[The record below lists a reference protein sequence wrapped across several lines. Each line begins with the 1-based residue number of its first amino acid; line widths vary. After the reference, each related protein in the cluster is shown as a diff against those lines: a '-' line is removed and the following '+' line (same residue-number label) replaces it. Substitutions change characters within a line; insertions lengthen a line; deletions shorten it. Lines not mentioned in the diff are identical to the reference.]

1 MTEPITV
8 PEQDSVVG
16 RLRDLAAR
24 SREATELDWVRER
37 KDRHERERQEAVRGA
52 DWYVRNHFP
61 STFALVLTATS
72 WQGYPRLDDTE
83 TEALTSIPP
92 AAVAHLGEGVWIHHT
107 RRRFGGG
114 MATLLIACVC
124 GNYREAAVDDDYALA
139 REMDYLADTHDV
151 CLGTC
156 TPSRP
161 ATDGEDW

>member
-1 MTEPITV
+1 MTELITV
-8 PEQDSVVG
+8 SEQASVMG
-16 RLRDLAAR
+16 RLRDLADL

-37 KDRHERERQEAVRGA
+37 KEQQERERQKAVNAAG
-52 DWYVRNHFP
+52 WYVRNHFP
-61 STFALVLTATS
+61 STLAVVLTATS
-72 WQGYPRLDDTE
+72 WQGYPRLDGTE
-83 TEALTSIPP
+83 TGALTSVPP

-114 MATLLIACVC
+114 TAMLLIPCVC

-139 REMDYLADTHDV
+139 RELDYLADTRDV

-161 ATDGEDW
+161 AADGEGW